1 MSLQRACCCG
11 EPTVCS
17 VCSCAT
23 SYRVNGINLSYSFT
37 INKVGAGP
45 ACTCRFREYDIQVN
59 IVPSSRV
66 IATKVSGGS
75 CCYRARF
82 DVTVSG
88 YVNLRQYY
96 FDSGT
101 MYCPPPITWSQA
113 YPFTRTTCACLTVA
127 CNSQVDVCGGPS
139 RATALVHTIEIG
151 DFIVDCNVDML
162 TGGDCD
168 SCPTQGVFALRCLGG
183 RFQYASDVGCLN
195 NLQNLAFMGYY
206 GKTQQ
211 LCGTGGPPS
220 NPNGCFDGL
229 EGSIA
234 NVGPFAVIAESE
246 CSEGQ
251 DDEDC
256 IDPAAVGDATLRTF
270 GSFWAETLRTELQ
283 GPCRSV
289 DWSGRISTT
298 GVCLDEYDVLQGGGG
313 GYWSY
318 V

>member
-82 DVTVSG
+82 DVSVSG

-96 FDSGT
+96 DSGS
-101 MYCPPPITWSQA
+101 YCPPTITWSNT

-127 CNSQVDVCGGPS
+127 CNSKVDVCGGPS

-151 DFIVDCNVDML
+151 DFIVDCNADIL
-162 TGGDCD
+162 TAGDCD
-168 SCPTQGVFALRCLGG
+168 SCPEQGVFALRCLGG

-206 GKTQQ
+206 GNTQQ
-211 LCGTGGPPS
+211 LCGTGGPVSQPGACYA
-220 NPNGCFDGL
+220 NL
-229 EGSIA
+229 EASIA
-234 NVGPFAVIAESE
+234 NVGPFAVIAEGE

-256 IDPAAVGDATLRTF
+256 IDPAAVGDALRTF
-270 GSFWAETLRTELQ
+270 SSSWPETLRTELQ
-283 GPCRSV
+283 GPCRNV
-289 DWSGRISTT
+289 DWSGRLFPTST
-298 GVCLDEYDVLQGGGG
+298 CQDEYDVLQGGGG
-313 GYWSY
+313 GYWTY

>member
-59 IVPSSRV
+59 IVPTSRV

-82 DVTVSG
+82 DVSVTG

-96 FDSGT
+96 DSGS
-101 MYCPPPITWSQA
+101 YCPPTITWSHN

-127 CNSQVDVCGGPS
+127 CNSKVDVCGGPS

-151 DFIVDCNVDML
+151 DFIVDCNADLL

-168 SCPTQGVFALRCLGG
+168 SCPTQQVFALRCLGG

-195 NLQNLAFMGYY
+195 NLQNLASMGFY
-206 GKTQQ
+206 GNTQQ
-211 LCGTGGPPS
+211 LCGTGGPVSQPGACYA
-220 NPNGCFDGL
+220 NL
-229 EGSIA
+229 EASIA
-234 NVGPFAVIAESE
+234 NVGPFAVIAEGE

-256 IDPAAVGDATLRTF
+256 IDPAAVGDALRTF
-270 GSFWAETLRTELQ
+270 SSSWPETLRTELQ
-283 GPCRSV
+283 GPCRNV
-289 DWSGRISTT
+289 DWSGRITTT
-298 GVCLDEYDVLQGGGG
+298 GTCLDEYDVLQGGGG
-313 GYWSY
+313 AYWTY

>member
-82 DVTVSG
+82 DVSVSG

-96 FDSGT
+96 DSGS
-101 MYCPPPITWSQA
+101 YCPPTITWSNT

-127 CNSQVDVCGGPS
+127 CNSKVDVCGGPS

-151 DFIVDCNVDML
+151 DFIVDCNADIL
-162 TGGDCD
+162 TAGDCD
-168 SCPTQGVFALRCLGG
+168 SCPEQGVFALRCIGG

-206 GKTQQ
+206 GNTQQ
-211 LCGTGGPPS
+211 LCGTGGPVSQPGACYA
-220 NPNGCFDGL
+220 NL
-229 EGSIA
+229 EASIA
-234 NVGPFAVIAESE
+234 NVGPFAVIAEGE

-256 IDPAAVGDATLRTF
+256 IDPAAVGDALRTF
-270 GSFWAETLRTELQ
+270 SSSWPETLRTELQ
-283 GPCRSV
+283 GPCRNV
-289 DWSGRISTT
+289 DWSGRLFPTST
-298 GVCLDEYDVLQGGGG
+298 CQDEYDVLQGGGG
-313 GYWSY
+313 GYWTY

>member
-23 SYRVNGINLSYSFT
+23 SYVVNGINLSYSFT

-45 ACTCRFREYDIQVN
+45 ACTCRYREYDIQVN
-59 IVPSSRV
+59 IVPSSQV
-66 IATKVSGGS
+66 IATKVAGGS

-82 DVTVSG
+82 DVSVTG

-96 FDSGT
+96 NSGS
-101 MYCPPPITWSQA
+101 YCPPTITWSQA

-127 CNSQVDVCGGPS
+127 CNSKVDVCGGPS

-195 NLQNLAFMGYY
+195 NLQNRAFMGYY
-206 GKTQQ
+206 GNTQQ
-211 LCGTGGPPS
+211 LCGTGGPVSQPGACYA
-220 NPNGCFDGL
+220 NL
-229 EGSIA
+229 EASIA
-234 NVGPFAVIAESE
+234 NVGPFAVIAEGE

-251 DDEDC
+251 DDDDC
-256 IDPAAVGDATLRTF
+256 IDPVAVGDALRTF
-270 GSFWAETLRTELQ
+270 SSSWPETLRTELQ
-283 GPCRSV
+283 GPCRTV
-289 DWSGRISTT
+289 DWSGRITTT
-298 GVCLDEYDVLQGGGG
+298 GTCLDEYDVLQGGGG
-313 GYWSY
+313 GFWTY

>member
-82 DVTVSG
+82 DVSVSG

-96 FDSGT
+96 DSGS
-101 MYCPPPITWSQA
+101 YCPPTITWSNT

-127 CNSQVDVCGGPS
+127 CNSKVDVCGGPS

-206 GKTQQ
+206 GNTQQ
-211 LCGTGGPPS
+211 LCGTGGPVSQPGACYA
-220 NPNGCFDGL
+220 NL
-229 EGSIA
+229 EASIA
-234 NVGPFAVIAESE
+234 NVGPFAVIAEGE

-256 IDPAAVGDATLRTF
+256 IDPAAVGDALRTF
-270 GSFWAETLRTELQ
+270 SSSWPETLRTELQ
-283 GPCRSV
+283 GPCRNV
-289 DWSGRISTT
+289 DWSGRLFPNT
-298 GVCLDEYDVLQGGGG
+298 VCQDEYDVLQGGGG
-313 GYWSY
+313 GYWTY

>member
-1 MSLQRACCCG
+1 
-11 EPTVCS
+11 VCS

-82 DVTVSG
+82 DVSVSG

-96 FDSGT
+96 DSGS
-101 MYCPPPITWSQA
+101 YCPPTITWSNT

-127 CNSQVDVCGGPS
+127 CNSKVDVCGGPS

-151 DFIVDCNVDML
+151 DFIVDCNADIL
-162 TGGDCD
+162 TAGDCD
-168 SCPTQGVFALRCLGG
+168 SCPEQGVFALRCLGG

-206 GKTQQ
+206 GNTQQ
-211 LCGTGGPPS
+211 LCGTGGPVSQPGACYA
-220 NPNGCFDGL
+220 NL
-229 EGSIA
+229 EASIA
-234 NVGPFAVIAESE
+234 NVGPFAVIAEGE

-256 IDPAAVGDATLRTF
+256 IDPAAVGDALRTF
-270 GSFWAETLRTELQ
+270 SSSWPETLRTELQ
-283 GPCRSV
+283 GPCRNV
-289 DWSGRISTT
+289 DWSGRLFPTST
-298 GVCLDEYDVLQGGGG
+298 CQDEYDVLQGGGG
-313 GYWSY
+313 GYWTY